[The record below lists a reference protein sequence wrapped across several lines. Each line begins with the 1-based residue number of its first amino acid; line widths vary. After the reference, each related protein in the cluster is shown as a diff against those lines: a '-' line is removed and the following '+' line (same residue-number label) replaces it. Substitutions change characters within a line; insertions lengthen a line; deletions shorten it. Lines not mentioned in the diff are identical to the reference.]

1 MGKKNPLST
10 LSDLH
15 QKTLENVTSD
25 WGDEEKYKENK
36 CIDFQT
42 KKYAFN
48 IVMLNKNKLFIASTL
63 RSTNTLSWA
72 LQRFCDIVS
81 DDIKW
86 LVLTAMHSQG
96 VLIAE

>member
-1 MGKKNPLST
+1 
-10 LSDLH
+10 
-15 QKTLENVTSD
+15 
-25 WGDEEKYKENK
+25 
-36 CIDFQT
+36 
-42 KKYAFN
+42 
-48 IVMLNKNKLFIASTL
+48 MLNKEKLFKASTL

>member
-1 MGKKNPLST
+1 
-10 LSDLH
+10 
-15 QKTLENVTSD
+15 
-25 WGDEEKYKENK
+25 
-36 CIDFQT
+36 
-42 KKYAFN
+42 
-48 IVMLNKNKLFIASTL
+48 MLNKKKLFKASTL

-72 LQRFCDIVS
+72 PQRFCDIVS